1 VSFPNLLCQPG
12 KRGGPSHLGSSRRL
26 GKQWLD
32 SLVIFCFNLGDAAM
46 GIIDHRQLTIRHTT
60 MAGAVAPG
68 VWTERERI
76 SWG

>member
-1 VSFPNLLCQPG
+1 MSFPNLLCQPG
-12 KRGGPSHLGSSRRL
+12 KRGRPNHPGGSRRP

-32 SLVIFCFNLGDAAM
+32 FLVIFCFNLDDAAM
-46 GIIDHRQLTIRHTT
+46 GIIDHRQLTIRQPT